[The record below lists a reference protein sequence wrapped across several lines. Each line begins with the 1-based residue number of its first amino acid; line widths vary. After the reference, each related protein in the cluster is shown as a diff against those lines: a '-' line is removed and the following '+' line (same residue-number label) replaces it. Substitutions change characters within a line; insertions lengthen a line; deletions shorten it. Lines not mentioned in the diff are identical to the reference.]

1 MLHTSAWT
9 TIITSVLT
17 LIASVHIY
25 HIKTTAQTFSST
37 MKFSSISK
45 YALFVA
51 FIPDAS
57 SFVPNAVRFPAC
69 STSTTPLSFTDVIS
83 VSQVARSSS
92 ELNLFGSRWRKTRQI
107 NSQSKVGKAPITESE
122 VRGLFELW
130 NSALATGDS
139 RIVASRYTKVCLDY
153 CMKHS

>member
-1 MLHTSAWT
+1 
-9 TIITSVLT
+9 
-17 LIASVHIY
+17 
-25 HIKTTAQTFSST
+25 

-92 ELNLFGSRWRKTRQI
+92 ELNLFGSRWRKTRQV
-107 NSQSKVGKAPITESE
+107 NSQSKLDKGDASFSIEKRILGWDFNTHTMTITHIKIAYQSK
-122 VRGLFELW
+122 
-130 NSALATGDS
+130 ST
-139 RIVASRYTKVCLDY
+139 
-153 CMKHS
+153 